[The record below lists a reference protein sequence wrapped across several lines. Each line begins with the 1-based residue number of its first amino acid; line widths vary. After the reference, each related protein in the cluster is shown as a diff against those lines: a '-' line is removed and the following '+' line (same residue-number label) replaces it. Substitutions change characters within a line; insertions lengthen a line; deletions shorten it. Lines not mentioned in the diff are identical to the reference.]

1 MYSVKDKIELF
12 NKMIFTKNKNEKEI
26 EIESLK
32 KSYEYKL
39 EKLRRKQ
46 QEIKKEEINKTKKEA
61 EKEKRQIISKAKVRV
76 QKNILEKQGEILV
89 EFNKYLYE
97 NIDIYLATEDYKNY
111 LKRELNKIKKEISEE
126 DEIKIF
132 LRKKDEGIME
142 ISKYN
147 INYANDI
154 LGGFYIIKND
164 NVKYDCTIKTKIE
177 ENSNYIGNLLKET
190 LNNKEGVNIE
200 S

>member
-1 MYSVKDKIELF
+1 MYSVKNKIELF
-12 NKMIFTKNKNEKEI
+12 NKMIFTKNKTEKER

-39 EKLRRKQ
+39 EKLRKNQ
-46 QEIKKEEINKTKKEA
+46 QEIRKEEIKRTKKEA

-76 QKNILEKQGEILV
+76 QKKILETQGEILD

-97 NIDIYLATEDYKNY
+97 NIDKYLATEDYKNY
-111 LKRELNKIKKEISEE
+111 LKRELNKIKKEISEK
-126 DEIKIF
+126 DEVEIF
-132 LRKKDEGIME
+132 LRKKDESIMK

-147 INYANDI
+147 TNYVNDI
-154 LGGFYIIKND
+154 LGGFYIIKNN
-164 NVKYDCTIKTKIE
+164 NVRYDCTIKTKIE
-177 ENSNYIGNLLKET
+177 ENSNYIGYLLKET
-190 LNNKEGVNIE
+190 FTIKEGVNIE